1 MRSFQSTIH
10 LHFFST
16 FHSKPTPVPGTME
29 LGDAAMFLSPML
41 LETARAPFD
50 SPDHIF
56 EPKVDGH
63 RLLYSRSDEG
73 TSLYTRSGED
83 IAGKYPELLEGIAD
97 DDILLDG
104 EVALTDPTT
113 GRISIDALNERFR
126 LEGESA
132 IEAAARAR
140 PVSLILFDILRYRG
154 KDVRSLP
161 LLRRKELL
169 ADVRLRNPQ
178 ILTMP
183 YLESHGSA
191 LFERIRERGMEG
203 IVAKEKMSRYAVGR
217 RARKW
222 QKIINWTVLDVV
234 ITGYRKS
241 RFGWQAAVPDG
252 DGGFR
257 PIGMIERGVGPA
269 HKKAFYAVCRS
280 IESGSYRDMIHLEPR
295 LRARVKTRNLT
306 RSGTLRDAEFVD
318 WIA

>member
-1 MRSFQSTIH
+1 
-10 LHFFST
+10 
-16 FHSKPTPVPGTME
+16 
-29 LGDAAMFLSPML
+29 MFLSPML

-63 RLLYSRSDEG
+63 RLLYSRSEEG

-83 IAGKYPELLEGIAD
+83 ITGKYLELLEGIED

-104 EVALTDPTT
+104 EVALTEPTS
-113 GRISIDALNERFR
+113 GRISIEALNDRFR
-126 LEGESA
+126 LEDDSA
-132 IEAAARAR
+132 IQSAALAR

-169 ADVRLRNPQ
+169 ADVRILNPQ
-178 ILTMP
+178 IMVMP
-183 YLESHGSA
+183 YLEAHGSA
-191 LFERIRERGMEG
+191 LFEQIRERGMEG
-203 IVAKEKMSRYAVGR
+203 IVAKEKMSRYSVGR

-222 QKIINWTVLDVV
+222 QKIINWTVMDVV

-257 PIGMIERGVGPA
+257 PIGMIERGVHPA

-295 LRARVKTRNLT
+295 LRAKVRTLSLT
-306 RSGTLRDAEFVD
+306 RGGNLRDAEFID